1 MCTTFFEL
9 TKAAVKLKYLRTFD
23 LVYVLMC
30 HRDVEG
36 LFFIC
41 YIGAFY
47 ALIICFKCMFGKLE
61 WLDGELLGLQVYVL
75 YCAASAG
82 NTSMVNVSVTQGGRA
97 KSAV

>member
-1 MCTTFFEL
+1 
-9 TKAAVKLKYLRTFD
+9 
-23 LVYVLMC
+23 
-30 HRDVEG
+30 
-36 LFFIC
+36 
-41 YIGAFY
+41 
-47 ALIICFKCMFGKLE
+47 MFGKLE